1 MPYTTQQKI
10 SLFFFSYPDLTPI
23 FTLIKKNNNLA
34 GGQAGK
40 KISCN
45 VIHTAVSEYVRAQ
58 SYLSHVEPEKI

>member
-1 MPYTTQQKI
+1 MPYTTQQK
-10 SLFFFSYPDLTPI
+10 SPYFFSFSDLTPI

-34 GGQAGK
+34 GGQVGK